1 MKSWLILI
9 SLFLILQPGL
19 VKAVEAEAVDPTQDL
34 RCWTEDIC
42 IMDADKNGTP
52 DGRFD
57 KASDTAKEK
66 CGTGGYGFCYPP
78 ATNFELGVGLP
89 ITGTLTTSVSD
100 LGDYIGKTYKF
111 LLSISVIF
119 AVLMIMV
126 GGIQYVSSPGGSEV
140 SKAKER
146 ITRAITGLV
155 LLMCATLILF
165 TINPHLISLE
175 MPAIP
180 KTRTVFFI
188 SESTT
193 CETLVTGGGYTL
205 NPTSGQ
211 CGSPVSK
218 ITAIDGKEIAEADQK
233 TCRWSACTPTTKSC
247 IDLEPTDKCIDC
259 INATGATSGL
269 TISSS
274 LCAQLSIKDV
284 ITNGVLKN
292 DNECFLTTDSDL
304 GASSSQPKCALLA
317 VDCTTVSTCENYAT
331 QNVLTSGTTS
341 LLNKFRGGEGSDMG
355 LETICTADKCGT
367 KAKTGKTCTF
377 FKGTG
382 AGVDQCISK

>member
-19 VKAVEAEAVDPTQDL
+19 VRAAEEEAVDPTQDL
-34 RCWTEDIC
+34 RCWTREIC
-42 IMDADKNGTP
+42 ILDADKNGTP

-57 KASDTAKEK
+57 NASDLAKEK

-126 GGIQYVSSPGGSEV
+126 GGIQYVSSPGGGEV

-165 TINPHLISLE
+165 TVNPHLISLE

-180 KTRTVFFI
+180 KTRTVVFI

-193 CETLVTGGGYTL
+193 CEELNGKGAYTL
-205 NPTSGQ
+205 DPTSGQ

-218 ITAIDGKEIAEADQK
+218 ITAIDGKAIAEADQK
-233 TCRWSACTPTTKSC
+233 TCRWSACSLAGAKC
-247 IDLEPTDKCIDC
+247 ADLDPTDQCLVCSTANSSVK
-259 INATGATSGL
+259 GL
-269 TISSS
+269 TVSAS
-274 LCAQLSIKDV
+274 LCSQLDSAN
-284 ITNGVLKN
+284 TNYNDGSLKQY
-292 DNECFLTTDSDL
+292 NECFFTTDSDL
-304 GASSSQPKCALLA
+304 GASGGQPKCALLLFEC
-317 VDCTTVSTCENYAT
+317 DTVTSCGSYSTRSVFAGQSVNLSKIR
-331 QNVLTSGTTS
+331 N
-341 LLNKFRGGEGSDMG
+341 GEGSTSG
-355 LETICTADKCGT
+355 LETLCNDNPCRWKFNTD
-367 KAKTGKTCTF
+367 CTF
-377 FKGTG
+377 VKGTG
-382 AGVDQCISK
+382 TADDQCNTK